1 MSVLTP
7 FKAPLTQKKADNIP
21 KLYLNTPHSKEN
33 DELSEPEIP
42 EGDGKF
48 EDVVISSVIGI
59 PAMLCLWWTFN
70 RGDYENFENDTRG
83 SENTDDYL
91 PSLVHKVRYVYL
103 A

>member
-21 KLYLNTPHSKEN
+21 KLYLNTPHSKEKQN

-48 EDVVISSVIGI
+48 EYLVISPVVGI
-59 PAMLCLWWTFN
+59 PTMFCL
-70 RGDYENFENDTRG
+70 
-83 SENTDDYL
+83 
-91 PSLVHKVRYVYL
+91 
-103 A
+103 